1 LKAIIIAAGVG
12 SRLGELTKELPKPL
26 VDVNGKSIIERQIS
40 LFKKNGI
47 NDIIIVTGHQKEKF
61 HFENVEYVYNSLY
74 KEGEQ
79 ASSLMAAK
87 QKIVGDVI
95 ISFGDIIFDESIL
108 HQILTSKNDLVIGVD
123 LDWNKSYEKRI
134 DNSPIMSDFV
144 AIKNGSIMILFRS
157 LKEFNEEY
165 KIAEFIGLMKLSVEG
180 SKIITEKLT
189 TLEKNHMGKFHDA
202 ISFKKAK
209 IIDLLQ
215 ELHESKIK
223 IEPINVKG
231 KWCEIDTIQDLEIAR
246 RMFN

>member
-1 LKAIIIAAGVG
+1 MRAIIIAAGVG

-26 VDVNGKSIIERQIS
+26 VNVNGKSILERQIS

-47 NDIIIVTGHQKEKF
+47 DDIIIVTGHQKEKF
-61 HFENVEYVYNSLY
+61 HLENVEYVYNQLY
-74 KEGEQ
+74 QEREQ
-79 ASSLMAAK
+79 VSSLMAAR

-123 LDWNKSYEKRI
+123 LDWKKSYEKRI

-144 AIKNGSIMILFRS
+144 AIKNGNVMKLFRS
-157 LKEFNEEY
+157 LKEFNDGY

-180 SKIITEKLT
+180 SKIITEKLI
-189 TLEKNHMGKFHDA
+189 TLEKNHVGKFHDA
-202 ISFKKAK
+202 ISFEKAK

-223 IEPINVKG
+223 IESINVKG

-246 RMFN
+246 KIFN